1 MFYLRSEQS
10 LHGQYDVGNLYVNV
24 VFAIVVA
31 GVVGWALHTGLHSK
45 LRARFSRAALASSG
59 ILAATLAGVYTGF
72 ILTFTD
78 KLHVI
83 LGPAVGA
90 LAAIAAGWA
99 LYKGCR
105 RISAAAAAPV
115 FVLAIASAASVL
127 GAYCG
132 YLVVNEPGSGLYLSW
147 GVSCLLAGTVGLALY
162 RGLYINM
169 RERAKSPLVM
179 LVASL
184 GILLAISAFISIVF
198 ESAPRP
204 LPEAFGSSPW
214 TIGGANIKGFN
225 LFAIGVAIAGFAGL
239 LALLKYTSLGR
250 AIRAI
255 GDDEEVAKVVGINT
269 TVVIAIVFFI
279 GAVYAALAG
288 VLSGHDTAIQPR
300 MGLLLLLKGWIASVV
315 GGIGNL
321 QGGHRRRLCPGVG
334 GTVRHLGLGRRV
346 ERRYIFRT
354 PDPVPVFLAEGPFCP
369 GSDGMLRGAPAN
381 SYLRRLAGIPRGLAP
396 SGKFNLELW
405 ANLIIIS
412 WAVGFMLWQGV
423 GFAITVGTVFAIW
436 AILAVSLN
444 LVVGFTGT
452 AVYRAHRLLRHRS
465 LCRGHPHVGHR
476 LRTAAHGSNP
486 NFRLAVLRGA
496 ARGHGVSRPGGRRC
510 GSRVQP
516 VQGRHLRAGVLWLH
530 HQ

>member
-1 MFYLRSEQS
+1 MRVRLESRGSLIAAALAVVVIGYVAWKIGESPNQALQFTFNGLSVGAIYALLAIGFTLVYSTVWFFDLFYGAAAALGAYGVFYLRSEQA
-10 LHGQYDVGNLYVNV
+10 LHGQYEVSNLYVNV
-24 VFAIVVA
+24 VFALVVA
-31 GVVGWALHTGLHSK
+31 GVVAWALHTGLHSR
-45 LRARFSRAALASSG
+45 LRARFSRASLASGG
-59 ILAATLAGVYTGF
+59 ILAAALAGAYTGF
-72 ILTFTD
+72 VLTFTD
-78 KLHVI
+78 KLNVI
-83 LGPAVGA
+83 LSPAVGA

-99 LYKGCR
+99 LYHGCQRISKGAAAPVLVLV
-105 RISAAAAAPV
+105 IASAAAA
-115 FVLAIASAASVL
+115 L

-132 YLVVNEPGSGLYLSW
+132 YLVASEPGSSLYLSW

-225 LFAIGVAIAGFAGL
+225 FFAIGVAIAGFVGL

-269 TVVIAIVFFI
+269 TAVIAIVFFI

-288 VLSGHDTAIQPR
+288 VLNGHDTAIQPR

-321 QGGHRRRLCPGVG
+321 QGAIVG
-334 GTVRHLGLGRRV
+334 GFALGLV
-346 ERRYIFRT
+346 EQFGIW
-354 PDPVPVFLAEGPFCP
+354 D
-369 GSDGMLRGAPAN
+369 
-381 SYLRRLAGIPRGLAP
+381 LAGEWRDV
-396 SGKFNLELW
+396 
-405 ANLIIIS
+405 IS
-412 WAVGFMLWQGV
+412 FMLL
-423 GFAITVGTVFAIW
+423 
-436 AILAVSLN
+436 ILFLSFWPK
-444 LVVGFTGT
+444 G
-452 AVYRAHRLLRHRS
+452 LLPRK
-465 LCRGHPHVGHR
+465 
-476 LRTAAHGSNP
+476 
-486 NFRLAVLRGA
+486 
-496 ARGHGVSRPGGRRC
+496 
-510 GSRVQP
+510 
-516 VQGRHLRAGVLWLH
+516 
-530 HQ
+530 